1 MELGQSLWLAKVT
14 ISTLAAAIFLVACE
28 TPTTRLG
35 PPHPIKTGPGSL
47 AITVA
52 DLPQGW
58 IVDSTVTGSITSPR
72 FGDSANDTAYRS
84 NGWSSAYE
92 ADFTY
97 TGDNAMR
104 IAVLI
109 HQFNDPAGAKSF
121 FAAGIGAQRGQ
132 HGQDL
137 SHPPA
142 LGQDSYAF
150 TQHFTGKATQ
160 FWFYWID
167 RNTLIRM
174 LVSGP
179 DGAITEAAA
188 TDLAHRQA
196 RIVQRA

>member
-1 MELGQSLWLAKVT
+1 MTRGQYQWPAKAT
-14 ISTLAAAIFLVACE
+14 ISTLAAAFLLGACE
-28 TPTTRLG
+28 GPATHSD

-47 AITVA
+47 ALTVA

-58 IVDSTVTGSITSPR
+58 SVDSTVTGSITSPR

-97 TGDNAMR
+97 GGDNGMR
-104 IAVLI
+104 IAILI

-121 FAAGIGAQRGQ
+121 FAAGIGGQRGQ
-132 HGQDL
+132 HGQEL
-137 SHPPA
+137 LHPPT

-150 TQHFTGKATQ
+150 TQHFTGRATQ

-167 RNTLIRM
+167 RNILVRV

-188 TDLAHRQA
+188 TELAQRQA
-196 RIVQRA
+196 RIVKRA